1 MLYEANDKDKQRK
14 TEWTPCLNYS
24 LPIYIGNM
32 EQTLVSTQEV
42 NVNLQILL
50 ERAVLSQ
57 KKVDTDTMQRVRQFQ
72 GDLSKVIKK
81 KKKGQIST

>member
-1 MLYEANDKDKQRK
+1 
-14 TEWTPCLNYS
+14 
-24 LPIYIGNM
+24 M

-72 GDLSKVIKK
+72 GDLSKVIKPNFMLK
-81 KKKGQIST
+81 RISLFLANSWFEFL

>member
-1 MLYEANDKDKQRK
+1 
-14 TEWTPCLNYS
+14 
-24 LPIYIGNM
+24 M

-81 KKKGQIST
+81 KGKFQPKKLISLFFYLLKSMGLVHTDS

>member
-1 MLYEANDKDKQRK
+1 
-14 TEWTPCLNYS
+14 
-24 LPIYIGNM
+24 M

-81 KKKGQIST
+81 KKGNFQPKKTH

>member
-1 MLYEANDKDKQRK
+1 
-14 TEWTPCLNYS
+14 
-24 LPIYIGNM
+24 M

-57 KKVDTDTMQRVRQFQ
+57 KKLDTDTMQQVRQFQ
-72 GDLSKVIKK
+72 GDLSKVSDEPGPILFQGLSCSKFMLEYR
-81 KKKGQIST
+81 

>member
-1 MLYEANDKDKQRK
+1 MPFVNL
-14 TEWTPCLNYS
+14 
-24 LPIYIGNM
+24 LPGNM

-57 KKVDTDTMQRVRQFQ
+57 KRLDTDTMQRVRQFQ
-72 GDLSKVIKK
+72 GDLSKVRFQDIRK
-81 KKKGQIST
+81 IIY

>member
-1 MLYEANDKDKQRK
+1 
-14 TEWTPCLNYS
+14 
-24 LPIYIGNM
+24 M

-72 GDLSKVIKK
+72 GDLSKVILRKRPASQPKK
-81 KKKGQIST
+81 FISLFFSLFC

>member
-1 MLYEANDKDKQRK
+1 
-14 TEWTPCLNYS
+14 
-24 LPIYIGNM
+24 M

-81 KKKGQIST
+81 KKRAKFQPKKKTH